1 MEALILT
8 VFVSVVL
15 SALAVT
21 LFVWDV
27 RQGGHDHH
35 DRLSLLPLDRAP
47 SRRNTTAMT
56 ATPTPPTPHVTTDK
70 GNDA

>member
-8 VFVSVVL
+8 VFVSIVL

-35 DRLSLLPLDRAP
+35 DRLSLLPLDLTSSRTDATTNRA
-47 SRRNTTAMT
+47 STN
-56 ATPTPPTPHVTTDK
+56 PHVTTDK

>member
-8 VFVSVVL
+8 VFVSIVL

-35 DRLSLLPLDRAP
+35 DRLSLLPLDLTPSRPPATAP
-47 SRRNTTAMT
+47 STAPNPQ
-56 ATPTPPTPHVTTDK
+56 ANTDK

>member
-1 MEALILT
+1 MDALILT

-15 SALAVT
+15 SALAVF

-35 DRLSLLPLDRAP
+35 DRLSLLPLD
-47 SRRNTTAMT
+47 
-56 ATPTPPTPHVTTDK
+56 ATPMKTDEDK
-70 GNDA
+70 EA

>member
-15 SALAVT
+15 SALAVG

-35 DRLSLLPLDRAP
+35 DRLSLLPLDSHRSNA
-47 SRRNTTAMT
+47 SGQAKR
-56 ATPTPPTPHVTTDK
+56 TDK
-70 GNDA
+70 GNVT

>member
-8 VFVSVVL
+8 VFVSLVL
-15 SALAVT
+15 SALAVG

-35 DRLSLLPLDRAP
+35 DRLSLLPLDSHASPSDRKVASAP
-47 SRRNTTAMT
+47 PDTND
-56 ATPTPPTPHVTTDK
+56 TDK
-70 GNDA
+70 ANPT

>member
-1 MEALILT
+1 MDALILT

-15 SALAVT
+15 SALAVL

-35 DRLSLLPLDRAP
+35 DRLSLLPLEEGESKATTHDD
-47 SRRNTTAMT
+47 NT
-56 ATPTPPTPHVTTDK
+56 HHLR
-70 GNDA
+70 